1 MMFLFHTYLDFFLL
15 TDTFQRLEANVCE
28 NTSFFQLET
37 RTIVLHSANLNM
49 CEMTSYSFHMNYRTE
64 LMRNLALLKEK
75 KTLQSTAL

>member
-1 MMFLFHTYLDFFLL
+1 MMFLLHTYLDFFLL

-37 RTIVLHSANLNM
+37 RAIVLHSANLNM
-49 CEMTSYSFHMNYRTE
+49 WEITSYSFHMNYRTD

>member
-1 MMFLFHTYLDFFLL
+1 MMFLLHTYLDFFLL

-49 CEMTSYSFHMNYRTE
+49 CEITSSFHMNYRTE

>member
-1 MMFLFHTYLDFFLL
+1 MMFLLHTYLDLFLL

-49 CEMTSYSFHMNYRTE
+49 YEITSSFHMNYRTE